1 MLSGLSFRV
10 CFVGDSYVN
19 GTGDPDALGWR
30 GRVCRAAW
38 DAGRPITHYDL
49 GVRGD
54 TSAMIAARWRA
65 ECAARLP
72 ADADGRLVF
81 SFGLNDS
88 AEVAGA
94 GLRVPHAQSVA
105 NARAVIA
112 EAKAWLPVLWLG
124 PPPANAAMSP
134 MTPSPGLTVS
144 FAQDR
149 IDALNAS
156 YAALAAELG
165 VSYLD
170 LSTPLRDDP
179 RYLAS
184 QRAGDGLHPS
194 ADGYRM
200 LADLVLAWPAWRAW
214 LG

>member
-1 MLSGLSFRV
+1 MTFRV

-19 GTGDPDALGWR
+19 GTGDADARGWR
-30 GRVCRAAW
+30 GRLCRAAW
-38 DAGRPITHYDL
+38 DAGRAITHYDL

-54 TSAMIAARWRA
+54 TSAAIRARWRA

-81 SFGLNDS
+81 SFGLNDT

-94 GLRVPHAQSVA
+94 GLRVPPAQSVE
-105 NARAVIA
+105 NARAILA
-112 EAKAWLPVLWLG
+112 EAKAWLPTLWVG
-124 PPPANAAMSP
+124 VPPANEIMSP
-134 MTPSPGLTVS
+134 MTPTPGLTVS
-144 FAQDR
+144 FAQAR
-149 IDALNAS
+149 IEALNAA
-156 YAALAAELG
+156 YAAIAAELG
-165 VSYLD
+165 LPYLD
-170 LSTPLRDDP
+170 LCASLRDEP

-200 LADLVLAWPAWRAW
+200 IAELVLRWPAWRTW
-214 LG
+214 LAGLS